1 MTRYFTKDNDTVQFE
16 MGTQVMISDPCYK
29 KEADY
34 NRCQLVVGTVPGQW
48 AARVDLS
55 DEGVWGVRVAALSA
69 WSLDH
74 AGLVYPVLAVDG
86 EVCVDSGQMSIVSL
100 DAYEG
105 SNKGFGDPGTFYGDA
120 CELTLAEGAFG
131 GLLKSG
137 RGVVSSSGFGDGGY
151 RVMMRRNP
159 EGAAI
164 WICVFFIE
172 GDDDGN
178 DW

>member
-1 MTRYFTKDNDTVQFE
+1 MTYFTKDNDTVRFE
-16 MGTQVMISDPCYK
+16 MGTQAIISDPCYK

-34 NRCQLVVGTVPGQW
+34 NRCQLVIDTVPGRW
-48 AARVDLS
+48 AAWVDLS
-55 DEGVWGVRVAALSA
+55 DEGYRGTRVAALLA
-69 WSLDH
+69 WSLDYE
-74 AGLVYPVLAVDG
+74 GLVYPVLAVDG

-105 SNKGFGDPGTFYGDA
+105 SNDSWDDPETFYGNA

-131 GLLKSG
+131 GLLRSG

-151 RVMMRRNP
+151 RVMMRRNR

-164 WICVFFIE
+164 WICVIFIE
-172 GDDDGN
+172 EDDSGDD
-178 DW
+178 W